1 MLSILVALRKYLRI
15 IIFFLLICCQQKKTN
30 DLKVINGY
38 ALGTSYSVTYLSK
51 SLETYILTTH
61 IDSIFTI
68 INKSMSTYE
77 VDSDISKINRGD
89 SLLQVD
95 VHFQNVYNASSIIWK
110 KTDGYFD
117 PTVGALVNAYGFG
130 PEKKIKS
137 ISKSERDEI
146 LKYTGWN
153 KTSLTM
159 NNTIQKKDPN
169 IYLDFNA
176 LAKGY
181 TVDQINLYFEKAGSK
196 NHLIDIGGELI
207 SRGKNLET
215 KKLWSVGIEKPS
227 ESTLPRK
234 IFDII
239 ELNNQA
245 LATSGNY
252 RKYRIDKET
261 KQKYVH
267 SINPLNGRPARSN
280 ILSVSVKALDC
291 MTADAYAT
299 ALMVMPLNMGKK
311 LINKT
316 PDVDALWIISESQN
330 FVSHS
335 SKNW

>member
-1 MLSILVALRKYLRI
+1 MRKVLILFFLFSACSRHEVVSIDGQALGSYYRVKYLDI
-15 IIFFLLICCQQKKTN
+15 GYTKEYFQK
-30 DLKVINGY
+30 G
-38 ALGTSYSVTYLSK
+38 
-51 SLETYILTTH
+51 
-61 IDSIFTI
+61 IDSILNI
-68 INKSMSTYE
+68 MNNSMSTYLPS
-77 VDSDISKINRGD
+77 SDLSKINRGD
-89 SLLQVD
+89 STIVVD
-95 VHFQNVYNASSIIWK
+95 EHFEKVFNKANLMWYKSQ
-110 KTDGYFD
+110 GYFD
-117 PTVGALVNAYGFG
+117 PTVGAWVNAYGFG
-130 PEKKIKS
+130 PNKKIKK
-137 ISKSERDEI
+137 IGLKERDSLMKI
-146 LKYTGWN
+146 TGWPRIR
-153 KTSLTM
+153 LTKD
-159 NNTIQKKDPN
+159 KKIIKDDKS
-169 IYLDFNA
+169 IFIDFNA

-181 TVDQINLYFEKAGSK
+181 AVDQINLYFEKAGSK

-299 ALMVMPLNMGKK
+299 ALMVMPLKMGKK

>member
-1 MLSILVALRKYLRI
+1 MRKVLILFFLFSACSRHEVVSIDGQALGSYYRVKYLDI
-15 IIFFLLICCQQKKTN
+15 GYTKEYFQK
-30 DLKVINGY
+30 G
-38 ALGTSYSVTYLSK
+38 
-51 SLETYILTTH
+51 
-61 IDSIFTI
+61 IDSILNI
-68 INKSMSTYE
+68 MNNSMSTYLPS
-77 VDSDISKINRGD
+77 SDLSKINRGD
-89 SLLQVD
+89 STIVVD
-95 VHFQNVYNASSIIWK
+95 EHFEKVFNKANLIWYK
-110 KTDGYFD
+110 SQGYFD
-117 PTVGALVNAYGFG
+117 PTVGAWVNAYGFG
-130 PEKKIKS
+130 PNKKIKK
-137 ISKSERDEI
+137 IGLKERDSLMKI
-146 LKYTGWN
+146 TGWPRIR
-153 KTSLTM
+153 LTKD
-159 NNTIQKKDPN
+159 KKIIKDDKS
-169 IYLDFNA
+169 IFIDFNA

-181 TVDQINLYFEKAGSK
+181 AVDQINLYFEKAGSK

-227 ESTLPRK
+227 ESTLARK

-316 PDVDALWIISESQN
+316 PDVDAFWIISKSEK
-330 FVSHS
+330 FVTHS

>member
-1 MLSILVALRKYLRI
+1 
-15 IIFFLLICCQQKKTN
+15 
-30 DLKVINGY
+30 
-38 ALGTSYSVTYLSK
+38 
-51 SLETYILTTH
+51 
-61 IDSIFTI
+61 
-68 INKSMSTYE
+68 MSTYIPS
-77 VDSDISKINRGD
+77 SDISKINSGD
-89 SLLQVD
+89 STIVVD
-95 VHFQNVYNASSIIWK
+95 EHFEKVFQKANLMWYKSQ
-110 KTDGYFD
+110 GYFD
-117 PTVGALVNAYGFG
+117 PTVGAWVNAYGFG
-130 PEKKIKS
+130 PKKQLKKIGLK
-137 ISKSERDEI
+137 ERDSLMKI
-146 LKYTGWN
+146 TGWPRIR
-153 KTSLTM
+153 LTKD
-159 NNTIQKKDPN
+159 KKIIKDDEN
-169 IYLDFNA
+169 IFIDFNA

-181 TVDQINLYFEKAGSK
+181 TVDQINIYFEKAGSK

-207 SRGKNLET
+207 SRGKNLVT
-215 KKLWSVGIEKPS
+215 NKFWSVGIEKPI

-291 MTADAYAT
+291 VSADAFAT

-311 LINKT
+311 LINDT
-316 PDVDALWIISESQN
+316 PNVEALWIISKNQN
-330 FVSHS
+330 FVTYS

>member
-1 MLSILVALRKYLRI
+1 M
-15 IIFFLLICCQQKKTN
+15 N
-30 DLKVINGY
+30 N
-38 ALGTSYSVTYLSK
+38 
-51 SLETYILTTH
+51 
-61 IDSIFTI
+61 
-68 INKSMSTYE
+68 SMSTYLPS
-77 VDSDISKINRGD
+77 SDLSKINRGD
-89 SLLQVD
+89 STIVVD
-95 VHFQNVYNASSIIWK
+95 EHFEKVFNKANLMWYKSQ
-110 KTDGYFD
+110 GYFD
-117 PTVGALVNAYGFG
+117 PTVGAWVNAYGFG
-130 PEKKIKS
+130 PNKKIKK
-137 ISKSERDEI
+137 IGLKERDSLMKI
-146 LKYTGWN
+146 TGWPRIR
-153 KTSLTM
+153 LTKD
-159 NNTIQKKDPN
+159 KKIIKDDKN
-169 IYLDFNA
+169 IFIDFNA

-181 TVDQINLYFEKAGSK
+181 AVDQINLYFEKAGSK

-261 KQKYVH
+261 NQKYVH

-291 MTADAYAT
+291 ITADAFAT

-311 LINKT
+311 LINET
-316 PDVDALWIISESQN
+316 PDVDALWIISKSQK
-330 FVSHS
+330 FVTHS

>member
-1 MLSILVALRKYLRI
+1 LRKVLI
-15 IIFFLLICCQQKKTN
+15 LFFLFSACSRHEVVSIDGQ
-30 DLKVINGY
+30 
-38 ALGTSYSVTYLSK
+38 ALGSYYRVKYLDIGYTK
-51 SLETYILTTH
+51 EYFQKG
-61 IDSIFTI
+61 IDSILNI
-68 INKSMSTYE
+68 MNNSMSTYLPS
-77 VDSDISKINRGD
+77 SDLSKINRGD
-89 SLLQVD
+89 STIVVD
-95 VHFQNVYNASSIIWK
+95 VHFEKVFNKANLMWYKSQ
-110 KTDGYFD
+110 GYFD
-117 PTVGALVNAYGFG
+117 PTVGAWVNAYGFG
-130 PEKKIKS
+130 PNKKIKK
-137 ISKSERDEI
+137 IGLKERDSLMKI
-146 LKYTGWN
+146 TGWPRIR
-153 KTSLTM
+153 LTKD
-159 NNTIQKKDPN
+159 KKIIKDDKN
-169 IYLDFNA
+169 IFIDFNA

-181 TVDQINLYFEKAGSK
+181 AVDQINLYFEKAGSK

-215 KKLWSVGIEKPS
+215 KKLWSVGIEKPN

-267 SINPLNGRPARSN
+267 SINPLNGRPAKSN

-291 MTADAYAT
+291 MTADAFAT

-311 LINKT
+311 MVNET
-316 PDVDALWIISESQN
+316 SDVEALWIFYKSQK
-330 FVSHS
+330 FVTYS

>member
-1 MLSILVALRKYLRI
+1 MRKVLILFFLFSACSRHEVVSIDGQALGSYYRVKYLDI
-15 IIFFLLICCQQKKTN
+15 GYTKEYFQK
-30 DLKVINGY
+30 G
-38 ALGTSYSVTYLSK
+38 
-51 SLETYILTTH
+51 
-61 IDSIFTI
+61 IDSILNI
-68 INKSMSTYE
+68 MNNSMSTYLPS
-77 VDSDISKINRGD
+77 SDLSKINRGD
-89 SLLQVD
+89 STIVVD
-95 VHFQNVYNASSIIWK
+95 EHFEKVFNKANLIWYK
-110 KTDGYFD
+110 SQGYFD
-117 PTVGALVNAYGFG
+117 PTVGAWVNAYGFG
-130 PEKKIKS
+130 PNKKIKK
-137 ISKSERDEI
+137 IGLKERDSLMKI
-146 LKYTGWN
+146 TGWPRIR
-153 KTSLTM
+153 LTKD
-159 NNTIQKKDPN
+159 KKIIKDDKS
-169 IYLDFNA
+169 IFIDFNA

-181 TVDQINLYFEKAGSK
+181 AVDQINLYFEKAGSK

-291 MTADAYAT
+291 ITADAFAT

-316 PDVDALWIISESQN
+316 PDVDAFWIISKSEK
-330 FVSHS
+330 FVTHS

>member
-1 MLSILVALRKYLRI
+1 MRKVLILFFLFSACSRHEVVSIDGQALGSYYRVKYLDI
-15 IIFFLLICCQQKKTN
+15 GYTKENLQK
-30 DLKVINGY
+30 G
-38 ALGTSYSVTYLSK
+38 
-51 SLETYILTTH
+51 
-61 IDSIFTI
+61 IDSILNI
-68 INKSMSTYE
+68 MNNSMSTYLPS
-77 VDSDISKINRGD
+77 SDLSKINRGD
-89 SLLQVD
+89 STIVVD
-95 VHFQNVYNASSIIWK
+95 EHFEKVFNKANLMWYKSQ
-110 KTDGYFD
+110 GYFD
-117 PTVGALVNAYGFG
+117 PTVGAWVNAYGFG
-130 PEKKIKS
+130 PNKKIKK
-137 ISKSERDEI
+137 IGLKERDSLMKI
-146 LKYTGWN
+146 TGWPRIR
-153 KTSLTM
+153 LTKD
-159 NNTIQKKDPN
+159 KKIIKDDKS
-169 IYLDFNA
+169 IFIDFNA

-181 TVDQINLYFEKAGSK
+181 AVDQINLYFEKAGSK

-316 PDVDALWIISESQN
+316 PDVDALWIISESQK

>member
-1 MLSILVALRKYLRI
+1 MRKVLILFFLFSACSRHEVVSIDGQALGSYYRVKYLDI
-15 IIFFLLICCQQKKTN
+15 GYTKEYFQK
-30 DLKVINGY
+30 G
-38 ALGTSYSVTYLSK
+38 
-51 SLETYILTTH
+51 
-61 IDSIFTI
+61 IDSILNI
-68 INKSMSTYE
+68 MNNSMSTYLPS
-77 VDSDISKINRGD
+77 SDLSKINRGD
-89 SLLQVD
+89 STIVVD
-95 VHFQNVYNASSIIWK
+95 EHFEKVFNKANLIWYK
-110 KTDGYFD
+110 SQGYFD
-117 PTVGALVNAYGFG
+117 PTVGAWVNAYGFG
-130 PEKKIKS
+130 PNKKIKK
-137 ISKSERDEI
+137 IGLKERDSLMKI
-146 LKYTGWN
+146 TGWPRIR
-153 KTSLTM
+153 LTKD
-159 NNTIQKKDPN
+159 KKIIKDDKS
-169 IYLDFNA
+169 IFIDFNA

-181 TVDQINLYFEKAGSK
+181 AVDQINLYFEKAGSK

-311 LINKT
+311 LINNT

>member
-1 MLSILVALRKYLRI
+1 MRKVLILFFLFSACSRHEVVSIDGQALGSYYRVKYLDI
-15 IIFFLLICCQQKKTN
+15 GYTKEYFQK
-30 DLKVINGY
+30 G
-38 ALGTSYSVTYLSK
+38 
-51 SLETYILTTH
+51 
-61 IDSIFTI
+61 IDSILNI
-68 INKSMSTYE
+68 MNNSMSTYLPS
-77 VDSDISKINRGD
+77 SDLSKINRGD
-89 SLLQVD
+89 STIVVD
-95 VHFQNVYNASSIIWK
+95 EHFENVFNKANLMWYKSQ
-110 KTDGYFD
+110 GYFD
-117 PTVGALVNAYGFG
+117 PTVGAWVNAYGFG
-130 PEKKIKS
+130 PNKKIKK
-137 ISKSERDEI
+137 IGLKERDSLMKI
-146 LKYTGWN
+146 TGWPRIR
-153 KTSLTM
+153 LTKD
-159 NNTIQKKDPN
+159 KKIIKDDKS
-169 IYLDFNA
+169 IFIDFNA

-181 TVDQINLYFEKAGSK
+181 AVDQINLYFEKAGSK

-227 ESTLPRK
+227 ESTLARK

>member
-1 MLSILVALRKYLRI
+1 MRKVLILFFLFSACSRHEVVSIDGQALGSYYRVKYLDI
-15 IIFFLLICCQQKKTN
+15 GYTKEYFQK
-30 DLKVINGY
+30 G
-38 ALGTSYSVTYLSK
+38 
-51 SLETYILTTH
+51 
-61 IDSIFTI
+61 IDSILNI
-68 INKSMSTYE
+68 MNNSMSTYLPS
-77 VDSDISKINRGD
+77 SDLSKINRGD
-89 SLLQVD
+89 STIVVD
-95 VHFQNVYNASSIIWK
+95 EHFEKVFNKANLMWYKSQ
-110 KTDGYFD
+110 GYFD
-117 PTVGALVNAYGFG
+117 PTVGAWVNAYGFG
-130 PEKKIKS
+130 PNKKIKK
-137 ISKSERDEI
+137 IGLKERDSLMKI
-146 LKYTGWN
+146 TGWPRIR
-153 KTSLTM
+153 LTKD
-159 NNTIQKKDPN
+159 KKIIKDDKN
-169 IYLDFNA
+169 IFIDFNA

-181 TVDQINLYFEKAGSK
+181 AVDQINLYFEKAGSK

-227 ESTLPRK
+227 ESTLARK

-316 PDVDALWIISESQN
+316 PDVDAFWIISKSEK
-330 FVSHS
+330 FVTHS